1 MFILLLSA
9 LFVVPFV
16 DSQAPVR
23 RIVEQ
28 PFVNFNDVL
37 LGPIGLGN
45 PTQLMFMALDP
56 TTKEFFVVDSNC
68 EPAPQC
74 RALRKGFHT
83 NQSSTFQPTVLPFR
97 SSYRGEQQS
106 GRVGTEEFTALK
118 LGKPPRLPIPL
129 VSRLSGPFT
138 LSKADGVM
146 GFGLSTGK
154 PSFLRGLM
162 QKLDEQLVTFF
173 LSSYKYVP
181 GKGIANQGQATY
193 GGDDLQRCAGVYTHH
208 RLMKADE
215 WKLRAR
221 SASIG
226 SMPVRG
232 GVLQI
237 QPGMRRLYG
246 PAFAVMPLLR
256 QAGASYDYA
265 LGEWVVNC
273 GQIGR
278 LPSLQFELADGDRVQ
293 LAGRDYAVQATSN
306 RCVLALGVLNPQIQ
320 RTDWILGDVLL
331 RSHCVQLDFGR
342 KQMATKTKKAVVPA
356 ASTTFADFDLDGRL
370 LQALNE
376 MGWEKPTTVQGAMI
390 PQLLQGAN
398 VCARARTGTGKT
410 GAFLLPLIQ
419 RVLQCTNESE
429 SEQTE
434 GPFALV
440 LAPTKELAKQI
451 FSVLTQLI
459 ARFPFLQALNLS
471 EREQATEELALGS
484 AMDVLVATPA
494 RLVEV
499 AKKRSKLLKH
509 VKFVVL
515 DEADLFVSF
524 GYREDLIKLKKFLP
538 VKFQS
543 VMTSATLE
551 EDMSELKTMFA
562 SGTVMSLKLKESQL
576 PSADQLSQYHVYVE
590 KDEERFAVMISLL
603 KLKLLVGKTIFFV
616 DSVERCYKLHLFLQG
631 FKVKSC
637 VLNSQMPANSR
648 SHVIQEFNEGKYR
661 YIIASDA
668 RDAVGPEQE
677 EEAGEEPQEE
687 DGGKEV
693 LSAITKSVIREA
705 RLAEIK
711 RQLLESK
718 RLEAYFA
725 KNPREKEALE
735 NDRRLFGLKLHSTGI
750 ADVADYM
757 VPKPLR
763 GQNFKAADDFGGSS
777 RSGRH
782 RGGKRSAFG
791 GAGGPKRKFAKNS
804 KNPLRTFTI

>member
-1 MFILLLSA
+1 
-9 LFVVPFV
+9 
-16 DSQAPVR
+16 
-23 RIVEQ
+23 
-28 PFVNFNDVL
+28 
-37 LGPIGLGN
+37 
-45 PTQLMFMALDP
+45 
-56 TTKEFFVVDSNC
+56 
-68 EPAPQC
+68 
-74 RALRKGFHT
+74 
-83 NQSSTFQPTVLPFR
+83 
-97 SSYRGEQQS
+97 
-106 GRVGTEEFTALK
+106 
-118 LGKPPRLPIPL
+118 
-129 VSRLSGPFT
+129 
-138 LSKADGVM
+138 
-146 GFGLSTGK
+146 
-154 PSFLRGLM
+154 
-162 QKLDEQLVTFF
+162 
-173 LSSYKYVP
+173 
-181 GKGIANQGQATY
+181 
-193 GGDDLQRCAGVYTHH
+193 
-208 RLMKADE
+208 
-215 WKLRAR
+215 
-221 SASIG
+221 
-226 SMPVRG
+226 
-232 GVLQI
+232 
-237 QPGMRRLYG
+237 
-246 PAFAVMPLLR
+246 
-256 QAGASYDYA
+256 
-265 LGEWVVNC
+265 
-273 GQIGR
+273 
-278 LPSLQFELADGDRVQ
+278 
-293 LAGRDYAVQATSN
+293 
-306 RCVLALGVLNPQIQ
+306 
-320 RTDWILGDVLL
+320 
-331 RSHCVQLDFGR
+331 
-342 KQMATKTKKAVVPA
+342 MATKTKKAVVPA

-687 DGGKEV
+687 DGGKNGKKQKRNKKPRIAHDRESGFEAVQEDINAQMGENSIVPYEVRMSDFDSFLLRTREV

-757 VPKPLR
+757 VPKP
-763 GQNFKAADDFGGSS
+763 Q
-777 RSGRH
+777 
-782 RGGKRSAFG
+782 
-791 GAGGPKRKFAKNS
+791 
-804 KNPLRTFTI
+804 

>member
-1 MFILLLSA
+1 MS
-9 LFVVPFV
+9 
-16 DSQAPVR
+16 
-23 RIVEQ
+23 
-28 PFVNFNDVL
+28 
-37 LGPIGLGN
+37 
-45 PTQLMFMALDP
+45 
-56 TTKEFFVVDSNC
+56 
-68 EPAPQC
+68 
-74 RALRKGFHT
+74 
-83 NQSSTFQPTVLPFR
+83 
-97 SSYRGEQQS
+97 
-106 GRVGTEEFTALK
+106 
-118 LGKPPRLPIPL
+118 
-129 VSRLSGPFT
+129 
-138 LSKADGVM
+138 
-146 GFGLSTGK
+146 
-154 PSFLRGLM
+154 
-162 QKLDEQLVTFF
+162 
-173 LSSYKYVP
+173 
-181 GKGIANQGQATY
+181 
-193 GGDDLQRCAGVYTHH
+193 
-208 RLMKADE
+208 
-215 WKLRAR
+215 
-221 SASIG
+221 
-226 SMPVRG
+226 
-232 GVLQI
+232 
-237 QPGMRRLYG
+237 
-246 PAFAVMPLLR
+246 
-256 QAGASYDYA
+256 
-265 LGEWVVNC
+265 
-273 GQIGR
+273 
-278 LPSLQFELADGDRVQ
+278 
-293 LAGRDYAVQATSN
+293 
-306 RCVLALGVLNPQIQ
+306 
-320 RTDWILGDVLL
+320 
-331 RSHCVQLDFGR
+331 
-342 KQMATKTKKAVVPA
+342 TKTKKAVVPVA
-356 ASTTFADFDLDGRL
+356 PTTFADFDLDGRL

-419 RVLQCTNESE
+419 RVLQCTNEAE

-538 VKFQS
+538 AKFQS

-590 KDEERFAVMISLL
+590 RDEERFAVMISLL

-616 DSVERCYKLHLFLQG
+616 DSG

-668 RDAVGPEQE
+668 RDAVGPEQD

-687 DGGKEV
+687 ESGKSGKKQKRNKKPRIAHDRESGVSRGIDFHFVSNVVNFDFPSSTDLYIHRVGRTARGYNRGTAISFITPQERPQFEAVQEDINAQMGENSIVPYEVRMSDFDSFLLRTREV